1 VSLILQKLEGIGQAI
16 ERHDKAILELQP
28 KQNKSGQRSMSTHSL
43 NLSESETEENNEE
56 NGDPDADAIN
66 LLSSIN
72 PQNNG
77 KFFVQI
83 FINLILHS

>member
-43 NLSESETEENNEE
+43 NLSESETEEN
-56 NGDPDADAIN
+56 GDPDADAIN
-66 LLSSIN
+66 LLSSLN

-77 KFFVQI
+77 KILYKFV
-83 FINLILHS
+83 